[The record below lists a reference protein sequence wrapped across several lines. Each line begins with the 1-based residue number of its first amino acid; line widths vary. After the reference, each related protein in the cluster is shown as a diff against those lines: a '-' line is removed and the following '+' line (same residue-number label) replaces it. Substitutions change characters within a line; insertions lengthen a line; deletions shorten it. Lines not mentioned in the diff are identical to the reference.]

1 MCKTHYFNLIF
12 MTPLELYRKSYV
24 DPENKFDVN
33 IEELHKNAVDYLQTF
48 MVAAELDVQAEKVST
63 YFEVKDFKFTR
74 KFISESK
81 NEYSGFALYLKDF
94 RTPLCDKLRQN
105 YLKMFAYAVF
115 KLKRSFEE
123 ARDRLLELS
132 GEYQLAA
139 LDPLRAEVC
148 RFILCHFDFYA
159 KDKTLLREIFR
170 KFKRSR
176 KKARKLKQPVPRHSA
191 EDVLYKACQR
201 RLFWWFFCS

>member
-1 MCKTHYFNLIF
+1 MTLLESYYLHYATVNDPAALDIKK
-12 MTPLELYRKSYV
+12 LY
-24 DPENKFDVN
+24 D
-33 IEELHKNAVDYLQTF
+33 NAVDYLQNF
-48 MVAAELDVQAEKVST
+48 MVAAELDVQAEKVKT
-63 YFEVKDFKFTR
+63 YFEVKYFRFSKKF
-74 KFISESK
+74 FSESE
-81 NEYSGFALYLKDF
+81 NELRGFALFLQDF
-94 RTPLCDKLRQN
+94 RTPVFCCFTRESIVA
-105 YLKMFAYAVF
+105 FAYAVF

-191 EDVLYKACQR
+191 EDVLYKACKR